1 MTTRNVTAADFG
13 SRYEAPGAEL
23 VRIACQFQ
31 SRILLK
37 SGEMQVNA
45 KSIMGMMAFQPSK
58 GMEIEITAEGCD
70 EEQAVF
76 VETLGNLAQ
85 VGFLVGI
92 ERRAHRDE
100 EQAVLEIEAFL
111 KNE

>member
-70 EEQAVF
+70 EEQAV
-76 VETLGNLAQ
+76 
-85 VGFLVGI
+85 
-92 ERRAHRDE
+92 
-100 EQAVLEIEAFL
+100 LEIEAFL
-111 KNE
+111 KMNRVHKNGWRHTNFHPFSSIRFLHFSEWSL

>member
-1 MTTRNVTAADFG
+1 MEGGINMTTQKVIAADFG
-13 SRYEAPGAEL
+13 SEYQSPGAEL

-37 SGEMQVNA
+37 SGDIQVNA

-70 EEQAVF
+70 EERAVK
-76 VETLGNLAQ
+76 EMA
-85 VGFLVGI
+85 
-92 ERRAHRDE
+92 
-100 EQAVLEIEAFL
+100 AFL
-111 KNE
+111 QTK

>member
-70 EEQAVF
+70 EEQAV
-76 VETLGNLAQ
+76 LI
-85 VGFLVGI
+85 GI
-92 ERRAHRDE
+92 ECRTQGHE